1 MAEYLAEKIRNI
13 ALIGHGGEGKT
24 TLAEAILFN
33 AKAIDRQGKVDDGNT
48 VMDFDPEEINKK
60 ISISLG
66 LANCAYKGV
75 KFNIIDVPGFFDFE
89 GELVEAMTVAGCA
102 LVVAGPTGTLT
113 VGTEKALNLCIKNKI
128 PAIIFVNGMDK
139 ENANFS
145 DTLEAVKEKYGSKI
159 APVMLPVIEGG
170 KMTGYVN
177 VIEKKAFDLAGK
189 ELGGIPAAVEGQ
201 LNDIYGA
208 LVESAAENDEALMEK
223 YFEEGD
229 LSTEEII
236 KGLREG
242 IIMGGTIP
250 VLAGSALTNKCI
262 TNLMDKLIEYAPTAA
277 EEKHSEAEDDKGN
290 KIELTCSDGG
300 PLVVRIFKTVTDR
313 FVGRLSYFKVISGVL
328 RGGITMYNPT
338 KESDEKIPGISFV
351 VGKKLE
357 NAEAV
362 HAGDMG
368 AIAKLSNTVTGDT
381 LCESGKY
388 IKLPPIKMPRPVLS
402 MAVYAA
408 KKGDED
414 KIFSSLN
421 SLQDEDISFTVTKNL
436 ETGEMLLNGV
446 GETQIDIL
454 CRKLKNKF
462 GVDAVLKEPRIAYR
476 ETIKKTVEAEGK
488 HKKQSGGAGQ
498 FGQCSV
504 RFSPNYD
511 SDFEFVDE
519 VVGGAVPRQFIPA
532 VEKGLRMAVQEGVL
546 AGYPMVNI
554 RCTLFDGKYHPVDSK
569 EIAFIMAAKLAY
581 QEGCSKANPVILEP
595 IYSLK
600 ITIPTNFVG
609 DIYGDMNKRRGRIM
623 GSDTQGE
630 ISVVTAEV
638 PLAEIT
644 KYATDLR
651 SMTQGRGSYEMEF
664 VRYDEVPAAQT
675 PKIIEDAKRFAEE
688 KKEGN

>member
-1 MAEYLAEKIRNI
+1 MAEFLAEKIKNI

-33 AKAIDRQGKVDDGNT
+33 AKAIDRQGRVDDGNT

-66 LANCAYKGV
+66 MANCSYKGC
-75 KFNIIDVPGFFDFE
+75 KFNLIDVPGFFDFE
-89 GELVEAMTVAGCA
+89 GEMVEAMAVAGCA
-102 LVVAGPTGTLT
+102 LVVTGPSGTLT
-113 VGTEKALNLCIKNKI
+113 VGTEKALNMCLKNSV
-128 PAIIFVNGMDK
+128 PAIVFVNGMDK
-139 ENANFS
+139 ENANFL
-145 DTLEAVKEKYGSKI
+145 DTFEAIKAKYGSKI
-159 APVMLPVIEGG
+159 APIMLPVLEGG

-177 VIEKKAFDLAGK
+177 VIEKKAFDMAGK
-189 ELGGIPAAVEGQ
+189 EIGSVPASIQNQ
-201 LNDIYGA
+201 LDEVYGA

-223 YFEEGD
+223 YFEQGD
-229 LSTEEII
+229 LSAEEIV
-236 KGLREG
+236 KGLKEG
-242 IIMGGTIP
+242 ILIGGTIP
-250 VLAGSALTNKCI
+250 VLAGSAATNKCI
-262 TNLMDKLIEYAPTAA
+262 TNLMDRLVEYAPSAA
-277 EEKHSEAEDDKGN
+277 DEKSLEAADDKGN
-290 KIELTCSDGG
+290 VIKVECKDDA

-313 FVGRLSYFKVISGVL
+313 FVGRLSYFKVESGVL
-328 RGGITMYNPT
+328 KGGITLFNT
-338 KESDEKIPGISFV
+338 AKECDEKIPALSFV

-357 NAEAV
+357 NTDVA

-368 AIAKLSNTVTGDT
+368 AIAKLTNTVTGDT
-381 LCESGKY
+381 LCESGKF

-414 KIFSSLN
+414 KIFSGLN

-532 VEKGLRMAVQEGVL
+532 VEKGLRMAVTEGVL

-554 RCTLFDGKYHPVDSK
+554 RCALFDGKYHPVDSK
-569 EIAFIMAAKLAY
+569 EIAFIMAAKQAY
-581 QEGCSKANPVILEP
+581 AEGCAKANPVILEP
-595 IYSLK
+595 VYSLK
-600 ITIPTNFVG
+600 ITIPTGFVG

-623 GSDTQGE
+623 GSDTQGD

-638 PLAEIT
+638 PLGEIT

-664 VRYDEVPAAQT
+664 VRYDEVPAQQT
-675 PKIIEDAKRFAEE
+675 PKIIEEAKRFAEE
-688 KKEGN
+688 KKEG